1 MYSSRPDP
9 MIQGTRPTLVC
20 TVFRTFI
27 LTHGIIGLI
36 DRYRESDC
44 EMHITSCQL
53 VKIMCLKIQ
62 LCYLLCSMPFNLMI
76 DIHYITVQPS
86 IGLLILISNSKGHT

>member
-1 MYSSRPDP
+1 MYSRRPDS

-36 DRYRESDC
+36 VIDTEKVIVKC
-44 EMHITSCQL
+44 TSCQL